1 VDGGPEN
8 TAKAMFFMLELLIAK
23 RLTKR
28 IVLSRL
34 QVGHT
39 HCDIDAVFGRLWQ
52 RLRVSSLTILLTPL
66 VSLPQIDLAIA
77 AVKWNGFQCTA

>member
-1 VDGGPEN
+1 MYLQIDGGPEN
-8 TAKAMFFMLELLIAK
+8 TAKAMFFICELLVVK

-39 HCDIDAVFGRLWQ
+39 HCDIDAVFGRLWK
-52 RLRVSSLTILLTPL
+52 RLRVTLLKNYDLLKLTQFFNILHE
-66 VSLPQIDLAIA
+66 
-77 AVKWNGFQCTA
+77 